1 MSDIKACKTEQGG
14 RDGKGRFVKGCR
26 GGPGNPRSATVAAFR
41 VAFLNAITDGEI
53 RAVAR
58 MLVKT
63 ALGGEPWAIKE
74 LLNRC
79 LGKPPEDEA
88 SATGGVFKLT
98 LHPDD
103 AGTDADETSG
113 A

>member
-1 MSDIKACKTEQGG
+1 
-14 RDGKGRFVKGCR
+14 
-26 GGPGNPRSATVAAFR
+26 VAAFR

-88 SATGGVFKLT
+88 SAVGGVFKLT
-98 LHPDD
+98 LRADD
-103 AGTDADETSG
+103 DADETSG